1 MVRIPAGILFSVL
14 ILMLPLVMVG
24 QSFDTEFGKNRVQ
37 YNDDF
42 KYWSQYESPNFIV
55 YWYGKGKNVAHTI
68 IQMAEL
74 DHDIIRKQ
82 VEHRISDKI
91 EILVYVDLS
100 DFKQSNIGGEE
111 VFQSE
116 SGETKIVGSKML
128 VYFDGSHVNLR
139 EKIREGIASVYLSS
153 MLFGS
158 NFQEVV
164 QNAVLLDLPAWYKP
178 GFVSYAGNAWDI
190 NVEDELR
197 NLLANKPKYYEFEK
211 FSQKHPRIAGHSMW
225 YYLRTNYGRST
236 VSNLL
241 YLTRIT
247 RNFEKSVEFVLNT
260 PLKQIYAEWSV
271 YYQSRFALEVGR
283 FDEITGKELKIKKKK
298 NQPITAISPSK
309 DGKWLLYAQ
318 NNASK
323 SCVYLR
329 NNATGKSKRLFSS
342 HFKNMFQ
349 EADLEYPHFCWNDK
363 GSEFIVST
371 QNRDNIYLRRY
382 QVNDLSY
389 QVQLLPNEV
398 QRLYAIDFV
407 DSRYLMLN
415 AAIDGFSDILLYD
428 SKERETLPITSDY
441 FDDLNASVVEYHG
454 AKAILF
460 CSNRTVEHILPMKL
474 DTFLPLAKMD
484 VFLYPLPT
492 IKDKNDLKQIPRSL
506 ERLTQTTQDNET
518 HPIMTQDGNLV
529 YQSSRSGIVNLYFK
543 CVRIGIDQFIGQYAI
558 VCPE

>member
-211 FSQKHPRIAGHSMW
+211 FYQKHPRIAGHSMW
-225 YYLRTNYGRST
+225 Y
-236 VSNLL
+236 
-241 YLTRIT
+241 
-247 RNFEKSVEFVLNT
+247 
-260 PLKQIYAEWSV
+260 
-271 YYQSRFALEVGR
+271 
-283 FDEITGKELKIKKKK
+283 
-298 NQPITAISPSK
+298 
-309 DGKWLLYAQ
+309 
-318 NNASK
+318 
-323 SCVYLR
+323 
-329 NNATGKSKRLFSS
+329 
-342 HFKNMFQ
+342 
-349 EADLEYPHFCWNDK
+349 
-363 GSEFIVST
+363 
-371 QNRDNIYLRRY
+371 
-382 QVNDLSY
+382 
-389 QVQLLPNEV
+389 
-398 QRLYAIDFV
+398 
-407 DSRYLMLN
+407 
-415 AAIDGFSDILLYD
+415 
-428 SKERETLPITSDY
+428 
-441 FDDLNASVVEYHG
+441 
-454 AKAILF
+454 
-460 CSNRTVEHILPMKL
+460 
-474 DTFLPLAKMD
+474 
-484 VFLYPLPT
+484 
-492 IKDKNDLKQIPRSL
+492 
-506 ERLTQTTQDNET
+506 
-518 HPIMTQDGNLV
+518 
-529 YQSSRSGIVNLYFK
+529 
-543 CVRIGIDQFIGQYAI
+543 
-558 VCPE
+558 